1 MRAWRVAAAVAV
13 AAVLLAAGWIAS
25 EATSLPRTDQI
36 RSQLFSH
43 RAPLGQG
50 TWMPLW
56 AMSQPLQTAVVA
68 WEDPP
73 FFGHQGFN
81 YREIARA
88 AVINL
93 RAGRFERGAS
103 TITQQVA
110 KNQFVGP
117 EKTLRRKLREAII
130 ARRIEQALTKDEILT
145 VYLNIAEWGDGIVGA
160 EAAAWR
166 YFDKPASALDW
177 SEAALLAGILPNP
190 RGWNPC
196 ADPWRALRQR
206 HAVLVELHAAGLI
219 TADELRSA
227 DAAPAAA
234 CLGSAQP
241 ATVSL
246 RGPHDSA

>member
-1 MRAWRVAAAVAV
+1 MRAWRVAAALALG
-13 AAVLLAAGWIAS
+13 AVLCTAGWIAR

-36 RSQLFSH
+36 RGQLFVH

-56 AMSQPLQTAVVA
+56 AMSHPLQTTVVA

-73 FFGHQGFN
+73 FFGHQGLN

-93 RAGRFERGAS
+93 RAGRYERGAS

-110 KNQFVGP
+110 KNLFVGP
-117 EKTLRRKLREAII
+117 EKSLRRKVREAIV

-166 YFDKPASALDW
+166 YFGKPASDLDW

-196 ADPWRALRQR
+196 ADPARALRQR
-206 HAVLVELHAAGLI
+206 HAVLVELHAAGLVA
-219 TADELRSA
+219 TDEFRSA
-227 DAAPAAA
+227 DAAVVAA
-234 CLGSAQP
+234 CLESGRP
-241 ATVSL
+241 ATVSP
-246 RGPHDSA
+246 RGPRDSA

>member
-1 MRAWRVAAAVAV
+1 MRALRSAATVALGAVFC
-13 AAVLLAAGWIAS
+13 AAGWIAS

-36 RSQLFSH
+36 RSQLFAH
-43 RAPLGQG
+43 RAPPGEG

-56 AMSQPLQTAVVA
+56 AMSHPLQTAVVA

-73 FFGHQGFN
+73 FFGHRGLN

-93 RAGRFERGAS
+93 RAGHYERGAS

-110 KNQFVGP
+110 KNLFVGP
-117 EKTLRRKLREAII
+117 ERTLRRKLREAIL
-130 ARRIEQALTKDEILT
+130 AWRIERALTKDEILA

-166 YFDKPASALDW
+166 YFGKPASDLDW

-190 RGWNPC
+190 RSWNPC
-196 ADPWRALRQR
+196 ADPARALRQR

-219 TADELRSA
+219 AADEFR
-227 DAAPAAA
+227 AAEAAVTAACPGSGPPAA
-234 CLGSAQP
+234 
-241 ATVSL
+241 VSVGEP
-246 RGPHDSA
+246 RDSA